1 VIPYGIRVPV
11 AMRHIANCYTLVYFT
26 FLTIPPLQEYT
37 VVASVL
43 PMVPASVLPE
53 TLQRP

>member
-1 VIPYGIRVPV
+1 MIPYGIRVPV